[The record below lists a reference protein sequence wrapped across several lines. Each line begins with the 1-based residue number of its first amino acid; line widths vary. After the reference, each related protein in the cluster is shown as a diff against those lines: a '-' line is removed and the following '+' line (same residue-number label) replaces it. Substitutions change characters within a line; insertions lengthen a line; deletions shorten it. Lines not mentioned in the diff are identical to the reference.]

1 MCCGGRGR
9 LDAGWRWLG
18 AHRCKDGRAAARR
31 NLDRSMG
38 GEQRQCRWPAGAL
51 WSALE
56 VAPWLVVITPT
67 CPCTPRVRY
76 DIQQHLIEFPKLLAD
91 YLLSN
96 S

>member
-38 GEQRQCRWPAGAL
+38 GEQRQCRWRWPAGAL
-51 WSALE
+51 CAKAQLAARVSLAVSAMHMHMS
-56 VAPWLVVITPT
+56 V
-67 CPCTPRVRY
+67 
-76 DIQQHLIEFPKLLAD
+76 HPKSTIG
-91 YLLSN
+91 YT
-96 S
+96 